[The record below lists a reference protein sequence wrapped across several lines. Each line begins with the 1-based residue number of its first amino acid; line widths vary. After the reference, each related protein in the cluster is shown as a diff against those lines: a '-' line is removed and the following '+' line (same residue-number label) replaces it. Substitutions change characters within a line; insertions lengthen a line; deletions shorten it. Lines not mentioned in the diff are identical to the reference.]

1 MINITRQW
9 KQANNS
15 DLYGNISVT
24 KNINF
29 DKEGYLALSNSSRA
43 AMHSSID
50 ADFDVP
56 AVILFNEDYDYFTQT
71 WDDPFSISA
80 QVLSR
85 YPTQI
90 TTADVPAGDIQS
102 DAIISN
108 GQMVVTDKDDV
119 LFYTIATDTWAD
131 ANITLTNSG
140 QHALENF
147 LSLNAVAVAD
157 VNTVKLYTSPLSAS
171 PVLIS
176 TLTIPTDFEITRTAY
191 HNQNLYIGTRHKQGG
206 HAFMYVWSGQGS
218 AAQQTYEVDSNII
231 FSLCVHKGTVVILT
245 GTGELLAFNG
255 GGFTM
260 LDAFPIYYTDMSL
273 VDNSNIVLYKNI
285 MKSNG
290 DVLYILFNNDE
301 NNQRKLINQPD
312 GVWCYDEKVGLYHKY
327 SVSNSLINIQ
337 SIATASVNITTNEIT
352 VASPALPTGTEV
364 YFQESTSPIGGLTD
378 ETKYFV
384 IKVDATH
391 IKLATTK
398 ANAVAGTAIDLTT
411 TGATGQTFVFFPNID
426 YGQFLSNRTMSL
438 TTIDR
443 SVTTP
448 QYGTDLIWGAEVE
461 QRTLT
466 GDDGMAGTTSAYV
479 EARGYFI
486 SPKIFSGDVTETFN
500 LLTVKYSKL
509 MNELDKI
516 IVKYRTEDD
525 GLEFIDISSTANWRG
540 TWTST
545 NTFTTTQTDWSRA
558 IVGDEIEVLRGAAG
572 GLLAHITEISSNA
585 GTYTITIDETFDNYI
600 TGDISTVI
608 FRNWK
613 KFAVIDSTN
622 TLGYLSEQLGAN
634 GKFIQLKIELRGL
647 GVKIEEVKIDDK
659 YLLPASN

>member
-1 MINITRQW
+1 MINIQRQW

-29 DKEGYLALSNSSRA
+29 DKEGYLTLSNSSRA

-50 ADFDVP
+50 ADFDIP
-56 AVILFNEDYDYFTQT
+56 AVILYNPNYQYFIGT
-71 WDDPFSISA
+71 WENSFQASA
-80 QVLSR
+80 QILSA
-85 YPTQI
+85 YPTEI
-90 TTADVPAGDIQS
+90 TTSGIVDVDPEG
-102 DAIISN
+102 DAITSN
-108 GQMVVTDKDDV
+108 SLMVVSQNTDVDYLTEAGSWVD
-119 LFYTIATDTWAD
+119 TD
-131 ANITLTNSG
+131 ITLTDSG
-140 QHALENF
+140 QHPVENF
-147 LSLNAVAVAD
+147 LSLNAVAIAD
-157 VNTVKLYTSPLSAS
+157 VNTIKLYMSPLTAVS
-171 PVLIS
+171 VLIT
-176 TLTIPTDFEITRTAY
+176 TLTIPTDFEITRTVY
-191 HNQNLYIGTRHKQGG
+191 LNQNLYIGTRHKYGG
-206 HAFMYVWSGQGS
+206 HAYLYVWNGQGS
-218 AAQQTYEVDSNII
+218 AAQQAYEVASNII
-231 FSLCVHKGTVVILT
+231 FSLCVHKGTVVLLT

-273 VDNSNIVLYKNI
+273 TDNANVGLYKNI

-290 DVLYILFNNDE
+290 DVLYILFNNRE
-301 NNQRKLINQPD
+301 NTSKKLISQPD

-327 SVSNSLINIQ
+327 SISNSLVNIQ
-337 SIATASVNITTNEIT
+337 AIATASVNITTNEIT

-364 YFQESTSPIGGLTD
+364 YYRTGGTLIGGLTD

-398 ANAVAGTAIDLTT
+398 ANAIAGTEIDLTS
-411 TGATGQTFVFFPNID
+411 TGQTSQTLNFFPNID
-426 YGQFLSNRTMSL
+426 YGQFLSRRTMSL
-438 TTIDR
+438 ATIDR
-443 SVTTP
+443 SVTNP

-461 QRTLT
+461 QRQLT
-466 GDDGMAGTTSAYV
+466 GDSGMMGTTSAYV

-486 SPKIFSGDVTETFN
+486 SPKIFSSGVTEISN

-516 IVKYRTEDD
+516 IIKYRNEDD
-525 GLEFIDISSTANWRG
+525 GLEFIDLNSTANWRG

-545 NTFTTTQTDWSRA
+545 TTFTTTQTDWSRA
-558 IVGDEIEVLRGAAG
+558 VVGDEIEVLRGAAG

-613 KFAVIDSTN
+613 KFAVIDSAN